1 MFCDIRLKLRR
12 VRACLTIVLAS
23 TATLGM
29 PNQAL
34 AAYDF
39 LSSAPRLKHCRQ
51 RPSVIGK
58 RRPGLAMPWLRTSWV
73 LRTNAVW
80 A

>member
-39 LSSAPRLKHCRQ
+39 SKLGAA
-51 RPSVIGK
+51 K